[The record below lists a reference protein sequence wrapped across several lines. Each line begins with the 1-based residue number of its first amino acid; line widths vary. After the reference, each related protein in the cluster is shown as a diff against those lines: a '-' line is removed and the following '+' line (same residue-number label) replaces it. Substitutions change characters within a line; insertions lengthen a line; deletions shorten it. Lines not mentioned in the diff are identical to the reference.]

1 MSTFSS
7 LDTSACW
14 AQCFRGDSSHHAA
27 FLDIVL
33 TLQVVQCCRRSGGL
47 RPIICL
53 PSPQREQAA
62 RGSQGTCFVLDGAVS
77 GQHAAPAAVY
87 NYERNLAIL
96 LALALPV
103 NTTNPM
109 FAVLQSAAESP
120 VY

>member
-1 MSTFSS
+1 M
-7 LDTSACW
+7 
-14 AQCFRGDSSHHAA
+14 
-27 FLDIVL
+27 
-33 TLQVVQCCRRSGGL
+33 
-47 RPIICL
+47 
-53 PSPQREQAA
+53 
-62 RGSQGTCFVLDGAVS
+62 LDGAVS

-109 FAVLQSAAESP
+109 FAVLQNAAESP

>member
-27 FLDIVL
+27 FLDIVQ
-33 TLQVVQCCRRSGGL
+33 TLQVGVQWWRVV
-47 RPIICL
+47 IFL

-109 FAVLQSAAESP
+109 FAVLQGAAESP